1 MCLGIV
7 LDRIT
12 QTVARGTCR
21 KRRAARDNSSKGSGC
36 PVGSN
41 RVRAAG
47 RSARC
52 RSLPPRPRSSAPRG
66 AASTAICGTVTLN
79 ENSWV
84 GSTANVYVV
93 KNVLEKKLKCNVKIT
108 QIAEIPVY
116 QALPTGKVDAVL
128 EDWQH
133 VDQYKQ
139 YEQKLK
145 VAQDAGSNGVTG
157 HIGWYVPTYV
167 VQQHPEMK
175 TWKGLQKDWALFKT
189 AESGGKGEL
198 LDGDPSYVTADEPL
212 IKNLKLNL
220 KVVYAGG
227 EASQITQVKQAYAQK
242 KPILFYWYT
251 PQWLNAEYQ
260 LTEVKLPPS
269 ITGCKDDSTTGGN
282 VAQYKCAYANTI
294 LEKVFSKKFATSG
307 SPAYAALKN
316 FKWTNLDQETVA
328 KWIAGDHMDPD
339 KAGKQWITQNA
350 AKVKKW
356 FGK

>member
-1 MCLGIV
+1 MAS
-7 LDRIT
+7 RF
-12 QTVARGTCR
+12 
-21 KRRAARDNSSKGSGC
+21 KS
-36 PVGSN
+36 
-41 RVRAAG
+41 
-47 RSARC
+47 
-52 RSLPPRPRSSAPRG
+52 RPRSWAALGALSIAAAATALVG
-66 AASTAICGTVTLN
+66 ASTSAASNKASCGTVTLN

-93 KNVLEKKLKCNVKIT
+93 KNVLEQKYKCNVQIK

-116 QALPTGKVDAVL
+116 QALAAGQVDAVL

-157 HIGWYVPTYV
+157 HIGWYVPSYV

-175 TWKGLQKDWALFKT
+175 TWKGLLKDWALFKT

-212 IKNLKLNL
+212 ISNLKLNL

-227 EASQITQVKQAYAQK
+227 EASQITSVKQAYAQK

-251 PQWLNAEYQ
+251 PQWLNAELK
-260 LTEVKLPPS
+260 LTEVMLPPRT
-269 ITGCKDDSTTGGN
+269 TGCDAV
-282 VAQYKCAYANTI
+282 VAKTNCAYPSYDLRKIIST
-294 LEKVFSKKFATSG
+294 KFAKSG
-307 SPAYAALKN
+307 SPAVNVIKKFSWTAQDQNNVAVMIAGKKMKPDDAAK
-316 FKWTNLDQETVA
+316 
-328 KWIAGDHMDPD
+328 KWIAANP
-339 KAGKQWITQNA
+339 T
-350 AKVKKW
+350 KVKAW
-356 FGK
+356 ES

>member
-1 MCLGIV
+1 MAS
-7 LDRIT
+7 RF
-12 QTVARGTCR
+12 
-21 KRRAARDNSSKGSGC
+21 KS
-36 PVGSN
+36 
-41 RVRAAG
+41 
-47 RSARC
+47 
-52 RSLPPRPRSSAPRG
+52 RPRSWAALGALSIAAAATALVG
-66 AASTAICGTVTLN
+66 ASTSAASNKASCGTVTLN

-93 KNVLEKKLKCNVKIT
+93 KNVLEQKYKCNVQIK

-116 QALPTGKVDAVL
+116 QALASGQVDAVL

-133 VDQYKQ
+133 VAQYKQ

-157 HIGWYVPTYV
+157 HIGWYVPSYV

-175 TWKGLQKDWALFKT
+175 TWKGLLKDWALFRT

-227 EASQITQVKQAYAQK
+227 EASQITSVKQAYAQK

-251 PQWLNAEYQ
+251 PQWLNAELK
-260 LTEVKLPPS
+260 LTEVMLPPRT
-269 ITGCKDDSTTGGN
+269 TGCDAV
-282 VAQYKCAYANTI
+282 VAKTNCAYPSYD
-294 LEKVFSKKFATSG
+294 LRKVISTKFAKSG
-307 SPAYAALKN
+307 SPAVNVIKKFSWTAQDQNSVAVMIAGKKMKPDDAAK
-316 FKWTNLDQETVA
+316 
-328 KWIAGDHMDPD
+328 KWIAANP
-339 KAGKQWITQNA
+339 T
-350 AKVKKW
+350 KVKAW
-356 FGK
+356 ES

>member
-1 MCLGIV
+1 
-7 LDRIT
+7 
-12 QTVARGTCR
+12 VARPFT
-21 KRRAARDNSSKGSGC
+21 RRPRTWLALGALSL
-36 PVGSN
+36 
-41 RVRAAG
+41 AAG
-47 RSARC
+47 ATALVGAST
-52 RSLPPRPRSSAPRG
+52 S
-66 AASTAICGTVTLN
+66 AASSNADCGTITLN

-93 KNVLEKKLKCNVKIT
+93 KNVLESKLKCDVKIT

-116 QALPTGKVDAVL
+116 QALSTGKVDAVL

-145 VAQDAGSNGVTG
+145 TAQDAGANGVTG
-157 HIGWYVPTYV
+157 HIGWYVPSYV

-198 LDGDPSYVTADEPL
+198 LDGDPSYVTNDASL
-212 IKNLKLNL
+212 IDTLKLNL

-251 PQWLNAEYQ
+251 PQWLNAELR
-260 LTEVKLPPS
+260 LTEVMLPARTP
-269 ITGCKDDSTTGGN
+269 GCDVPVES
-282 VAQYKCAYANTI
+282 ARCAYPSYD
-294 LEKVFSKKFATSG
+294 LRKVISTRFAQSG
-307 SPAYAALKN
+307 SPAVAVIRRFSWTAQDQDSVALMIAGKGMKPDDAAR
-316 FKWTNLDQETVA
+316 
-328 KWIAGDHMDPD
+328 KWI
-339 KAGKQWITQNA
+339 KANG
-350 AKVKKW
+350 AKVKAW
-356 FGK
+356 LG

>member
-1 MCLGIV
+1 MAS
-7 LDRIT
+7 RF
-12 QTVARGTCR
+12 
-21 KRRAARDNSSKGSGC
+21 KS
-36 PVGSN
+36 
-41 RVRAAG
+41 
-47 RSARC
+47 
-52 RSLPPRPRSSAPRG
+52 RPRSWAALGALSIAAAATALVG
-66 AASTAICGTVTLN
+66 ASTSAASNKASCGTVTLN

-93 KNVLEKKLKCNVKIT
+93 KNVLEQKYKCNVQIK

-116 QALPTGKVDAVL
+116 QALASGQVDAVL

-157 HIGWYVPTYV
+157 HIGWYVPSYV

-175 TWKGLQKDWALFKT
+175 TWKGLLKDWALFKT

-212 IKNLKLNL
+212 ISNLKLNL

-227 EASQITQVKQAYAQK
+227 EASQITSVKQAYAQK

-251 PQWLNAEYQ
+251 PQWLNAELK
-260 LTEVKLPPS
+260 LTEVMLPPR
-269 ITGCKDDSTTGGN
+269 TPGCDAPVKAT
-282 VAQYKCAYANTI
+282 KCAYPSYD
-294 LEKVFSKKFATSG
+294 LRKVISTKFAKSG
-307 SPAYAALKN
+307 SPAVNVIKKFSWTAQDQNNVAVMIAGKKMKPDDAAK
-316 FKWTNLDQETVA
+316 
-328 KWIAGDHMDPD
+328 KWIAANP
-339 KAGKQWITQNA
+339 T
-350 AKVKKW
+350 KVKAW
-356 FGK
+356 ES

>member
-1 MCLGIV
+1 MVSRFKSRPRTL
-7 LDRIT
+7 
-12 QTVARGTCR
+12 VAVGALSL
-21 KRRAARDNSSKGSGC
+21 AAVATALVGASTSAASSK
-36 PVGSN
+36 
-41 RVRAAG
+41 AD
-47 RSARC
+47 
-52 RSLPPRPRSSAPRG
+52 
-66 AASTAICGTVTLN
+66 CGTVTLN

-84 GSTANVYVV
+84 GSTANVYVI
-93 KNVLEKKLKCNVKIT
+93 KNVLESKLKCDVKIT

-116 QALPTGKVDAVL
+116 QALSTGKVDAVL

-145 VAQDAGSNGVTG
+145 TAQDAGSNGVTG

-212 IKNLKLNL
+212 ISNLKLNL

-251 PQWLNAEYQ
+251 PQWLNAELK
-260 LTEVKLPPS
+260 LTEVMLPARTP
-269 ITGCKDDSTTGGN
+269 GCDSDVKKTN
-282 VAQYKCAYANTI
+282 CAYPSYD
-294 LEKVFSKKFATSG
+294 LRKVISSKFAKSG
-307 SPAYAALKN
+307 SPAVNVIKKFSWTAQDQNAVAVMIAGKKMKPDDAAK
-316 FKWTNLDQETVA
+316 
-328 KWIAGDHMDPD
+328 KWIAANG
-339 KAGKQWITQNA
+339 
-350 AKVKKW
+350 AKVKAW
-356 FGK
+356 TS

>member
-1 MCLGIV
+1 VVSRLKSRPRMV
-7 LDRIT
+7 
-12 QTVARGTCR
+12 VAVGALSLAS
-21 KRRAARDNSSKGSGC
+21 AAIALVGVSVSAASSK
-36 PVGSN
+36 
-41 RVRAAG
+41 
-47 RSARC
+47 
-52 RSLPPRPRSSAPRG
+52 
-66 AASTAICGTVTLN
+66 ASCGTVTLN

-93 KNVLEKKLKCNVKIT
+93 KNVLESKLKCTIKIT

-116 QALPTGKVDAVL
+116 QALSTGKVDAVL

-145 VAQDAGSNGVTG
+145 TAQDAGSNGVTG
-157 HIGWYVPTYV
+157 HIGWYTPTYV

-212 IKNLKLNL
+212 ISNLKLNL

-251 PQWLNAEYQ
+251 PQWLNAE
-260 LTEVKLPPS
+260 LKLSEVMLPARTPN
-269 ITGCKDDSTTGGN
+269 CDVPAK
-282 VAQYKCAYANTI
+282 AAKCAYPSYD
-294 LEKVFSKKFATSG
+294 LRKVISTKFAKSG
-307 SPAYAALKN
+307 SPAVNVIKKFSWTAQDQNAVAVMIAGKKMKPDDAAK
-316 FKWTNLDQETVA
+316 
-328 KWIAGDHMDPD
+328 KWIAANG
-339 KAGKQWITQNA
+339 
-350 AKVKKW
+350 AKVNAW
-356 FGK
+356 LG

>member
-1 MCLGIV
+1 
-7 LDRIT
+7 
-12 QTVARGTCR
+12 VARPFT
-21 KRRAARDNSSKGSGC
+21 RRPRTWLALGALSLAAGATALVGASTSAVSSK
-36 PVGSN
+36 
-41 RVRAAG
+41 AD
-47 RSARC
+47 
-52 RSLPPRPRSSAPRG
+52 
-66 AASTAICGTVTLN
+66 CGTITLN

-93 KNVLEKKLKCNVKIT
+93 KNVLESKLKCDVKIT

-116 QALPTGKVDAVL
+116 QALSTGKVDAVL

-145 VAQDAGSNGVTG
+145 TAQDAGSNGVTG
-157 HIGWYVPTYV
+157 HIGWYVPSYV

-175 TWKGLQKDWALFKT
+175 TWKGLLKDWALFKT

-227 EASQITQVKQAYAQK
+227 EASQITSVKQAYAQK

-251 PQWLNAEYQ
+251 PQWLNAELK
-260 LTEVKLPPS
+260 LTEVMLPARTP
-269 ITGCKDDSTTGGN
+269 GCDVPVKAT
-282 VAQYKCAYANTI
+282 KCAYPSYD
-294 LEKVFSKKFATSG
+294 LRKVISTKFAKSG
-307 SPAYAALKN
+307 SPAVNVIKKFSWTANDQNSVAVMIAGKKMKPDDAAK
-316 FKWTNLDQETVA
+316 
-328 KWIAGDHMDPD
+328 KWIAANP
-339 KAGKQWITQNA
+339 
-350 AKVKKW
+350 AKVKAW
-356 FGK
+356 ES

>member
-1 MCLGIV
+1 MAS
-7 LDRIT
+7 RF
-12 QTVARGTCR
+12 
-21 KRRAARDNSSKGSGC
+21 KS
-36 PVGSN
+36 
-41 RVRAAG
+41 
-47 RSARC
+47 
-52 RSLPPRPRSSAPRG
+52 RPRSWAALGALSIAAAAAALVG
-66 AASTAICGTVTLN
+66 ASTSAASSTASCGTVTLN

-84 GSTANVYVV
+84 GSTANVYVI
-93 KNVLEKKLKCNVKIT
+93 KNVLEQKYKCNVQIK

-116 QALPTGKVDAVL
+116 QALASGQVDAVL

-175 TWKGLQKDWALFKT
+175 TWKGLLKDWALFKT

-212 IKNLKLNL
+212 INNLKLNL

-227 EASQITQVKQAYAQK
+227 EASQITSVKQAYAQK

-251 PQWLNAEYQ
+251 PQWLNAELK
-260 LTEVKLPPS
+260 LTEVMLPPR
-269 ITGCKDDSTTGGN
+269 TAGCDAPVKAT
-282 VAQYKCAYANTI
+282 KCAYPSYD
-294 LEKVFSKKFATSG
+294 LRKVISTKFAKSG
-307 SPAYAALKN
+307 SPAVNVIKKFSWTAQDQNSVAVMIAGKKMKPDDAAK
-316 FKWTNLDQETVA
+316 
-328 KWIAGDHMDPD
+328 KWIAANP
-339 KAGKQWITQNA
+339 
-350 AKVKKW
+350 AKVKAW
-356 FGK
+356 ES

>member
-1 MCLGIV
+1 MAS
-7 LDRIT
+7 RF
-12 QTVARGTCR
+12 
-21 KRRAARDNSSKGSGC
+21 KS
-36 PVGSN
+36 
-41 RVRAAG
+41 
-47 RSARC
+47 
-52 RSLPPRPRSSAPRG
+52 RPRSWAALGALSIAAAAAALVG
-66 AASTAICGTVTLN
+66 ASTSAASSSASCGTVTLN

-93 KNVLEKKLKCNVKIT
+93 KNVLEQKYKCNVKIK

-116 QALPTGKVDAVL
+116 QALAAGQVDAVL

-157 HIGWYVPTYV
+157 HIGWYVPSYV

-175 TWKGLQKDWALFKT
+175 TWKGLLKDWALFKT

-212 IKNLKLNL
+212 INNLKLNL

-227 EASQITQVKQAYAQK
+227 EASQITSVKQAYAQK

-251 PQWLNAEYQ
+251 PQWLNAELK
-260 LTEVKLPPS
+260 LTEVMLPARTP
-269 ITGCKDDSTTGGN
+269 GCDVPVKAT
-282 VAQYKCAYANTI
+282 KCAYPSYD
-294 LEKVFSKKFATSG
+294 LRKVISTKFAKSG
-307 SPAYAALKN
+307 SPAVNVIKKFSWTANDQNSVAVMIAGKKMKPDDAAK
-316 FKWTNLDQETVA
+316 
-328 KWIAGDHMDPD
+328 KWIAANP
-339 KAGKQWITQNA
+339 
-350 AKVKKW
+350 AKVKAW
-356 FGK
+356 ES

>member
-1 MCLGIV
+1 MAS
-7 LDRIT
+7 RF
-12 QTVARGTCR
+12 
-21 KRRAARDNSSKGSGC
+21 KS
-36 PVGSN
+36 
-41 RVRAAG
+41 
-47 RSARC
+47 
-52 RSLPPRPRSSAPRG
+52 RPRSWAALGALSIAAAAAALVG
-66 AASTAICGTVTLN
+66 ASTSAASSKASCGTVTLN

-84 GSTANVYVV
+84 GSTANVYVI
-93 KNVLEKKLKCNVKIT
+93 KNVLEQKYKCNVQIK

-116 QALPTGKVDAVL
+116 QALAAGQVDAVL

-133 VDQYKQ
+133 VAQYKQ

-175 TWKGLQKDWALFKT
+175 TWKGLLKDWALFKT

-227 EASQITQVKQAYAQK
+227 EASQITSVKQAYAQK

-251 PQWLNAEYQ
+251 PQWLNAELK
-260 LTEVKLPPS
+260 LTEVMLPPRT
-269 ITGCKDDSTTGGN
+269 TGCDAV
-282 VAQYKCAYANTI
+282 VAKTNCAYPSYD
-294 LEKVFSKKFATSG
+294 LRKVISTKFAKSG
-307 SPAYAALKN
+307 SPAVNVIKKFSWTAQDQNNVAVMIAGKKMKPDDAAK
-316 FKWTNLDQETVA
+316 
-328 KWIAGDHMDPD
+328 KWIAANP
-339 KAGKQWITQNA
+339 
-350 AKVKKW
+350 AKVKAW
-356 FGK
+356 ES

>member
-1 MCLGIV
+1 MAS
-7 LDRIT
+7 RF
-12 QTVARGTCR
+12 
-21 KRRAARDNSSKGSGC
+21 KS
-36 PVGSN
+36 
-41 RVRAAG
+41 
-47 RSARC
+47 
-52 RSLPPRPRSSAPRG
+52 RPRSWAALGALSIAAAATALVG
-66 AASTAICGTVTLN
+66 ASTSAASNKASCGTVTLN

-93 KNVLEKKLKCNVKIT
+93 KNVLEQKYKCNVQIK

-116 QALPTGKVDAVL
+116 QALASGQVDAVL

-133 VDQYKQ
+133 VAQYKQ

-157 HIGWYVPTYV
+157 HIGWYVPSYV

-175 TWKGLQKDWALFKT
+175 TWKGLLKDWALFKT

-227 EASQITQVKQAYAQK
+227 EASQITSVKQAYAQK

-251 PQWLNAEYQ
+251 PQWLNAELK
-260 LTEVKLPPS
+260 LTEVMLPPRT
-269 ITGCKDDSTTGGN
+269 TGCDAV
-282 VAQYKCAYANTI
+282 VAKTNCAYPSYD
-294 LEKVFSKKFATSG
+294 LRKVISTKFAKSG
-307 SPAYAALKN
+307 SPAVNVIKKFSWTAQDQNSVAVMIAGKKMKPDDAAK
-316 FKWTNLDQETVA
+316 
-328 KWIAGDHMDPD
+328 KWIAANP
-339 KAGKQWITQNA
+339 T
-350 AKVKKW
+350 KVKAW
-356 FGK
+356 ES

>member
-1 MCLGIV
+1 VVKRFKSRPRTL
-7 LDRIT
+7 
-12 QTVARGTCR
+12 VAVGALSL
-21 KRRAARDNSSKGSGC
+21 AAVATALVGASTSAASSK
-36 PVGSN
+36 
-41 RVRAAG
+41 AD
-47 RSARC
+47 
-52 RSLPPRPRSSAPRG
+52 
-66 AASTAICGTVTLN
+66 CGTVTLN

-93 KNVLEKKLKCNVKIT
+93 KNVLESKLKCDVKIT

-116 QALPTGKVDAVL
+116 QALSTGKVEAVL

-145 VAQDAGSNGVTG
+145 TAQDAGSNGVTG
-157 HIGWYVPTYV
+157 HIGWYVPSYV

-212 IKNLKLNL
+212 ISNLKLNL

-251 PQWLNAEYQ
+251 PQWLNAELK
-260 LTEVKLPPS
+260 LTEVMLPAR
-269 ITGCKDDSTTGGN
+269 TKGCDAEVKKTN
-282 VAQYKCAYANTI
+282 CAYPSYD
-294 LEKVFSKKFATSG
+294 LRKVISSKFAKSG
-307 SPAYAALKN
+307 SPAVNVIKKFSWTAQDQNAVAVMIAGKKMKPDDAAK
-316 FKWTNLDQETVA
+316 
-328 KWIAGDHMDPD
+328 KWIAANG
-339 KAGKQWITQNA
+339 
-350 AKVKKW
+350 AKVKAW
-356 FGK
+356 TS

>member
-1 MCLGIV
+1 MV
-7 LDRIT
+7 SRF
-12 QTVARGTCR
+12 
-21 KRRAARDNSSKGSGC
+21 KS
-36 PVGSN
+36 
-41 RVRAAG
+41 
-47 RSARC
+47 
-52 RSLPPRPRSSAPRG
+52 RPRTLVAVGALSLAAVAAALVGASTSA
-66 AASTAICGTVTLN
+66 AASKADCGTVTLN

-93 KNVLEKKLKCNVKIT
+93 KNVLESKLKCDVKIT

-116 QALPTGKVDAVL
+116 QALSTGKVDAVL

-145 VAQDAGSNGVTG
+145 TAQDAGSNGVTG
-157 HIGWYVPTYV
+157 HIGWYVPSYV

-212 IKNLKLNL
+212 ISNLKLNL

-251 PQWLNAEYQ
+251 PQWLNAELK
-260 LTEVKLPPS
+260 LTEVMLPPR
-269 ITGCKDDSTTGGN
+269 TPGCDAP
-282 VAQYKCAYANTI
+282 VAKTKCAYPSYD
-294 LEKVFSKKFATSG
+294 LRKVISTKFAKSG
-307 SPAYAALKN
+307 SPAVNVVKKFSWTAQDQNAVAVMIAGKKMNPDDAAK
-316 FKWTNLDQETVA
+316 
-328 KWIAGDHMDPD
+328 KWIAANP
-339 KAGKQWITQNA
+339 N
-350 AKVKKW
+350 KVKAW
-356 FGK
+356 LS